1 VESHREFWKC
11 HANLLECGK
20 CNLEFS
26 CVPSSVP
33 AGSGIGASR
42 LSLLTD
48 PKVTKY
54 GPTPVSRP
62 TGTLLF
68 QIWGW
73 GRVGRSAKSR
83 GGVADIRPQSLAET
97 ARTYTSRRPARIRS
111 SSELRVFGRENLL
124 ASHVGCGGTSRRN
137 LIVRAGH
144 DSMREDDKT
153 SGLAWLDWPLHRLF
167 ERSVRAFRCAPAAR
181 VGRAARF

>member
-1 VESHREFWKC
+1 MVKVESHREFWKC

-33 AGSGIGASR
+33 AGSGIETSR

-54 GPTPVSRP
+54 GPTPVSRR

-83 GGVADIRPQSLAET
+83 GGVADHPSTITGGNGTHVHFTP
-97 ARTYTSRRPARIRS
+97 SR
-111 SSELRVFGRENLL
+111 
-124 ASHVGCGGTSRRN
+124 
-137 LIVRAGH
+137 
-144 DSMREDDKT
+144 
-153 SGLAWLDWPLHRLF
+153 
-167 ERSVRAFRCAPAAR
+167 
-181 VGRAARF
+181 